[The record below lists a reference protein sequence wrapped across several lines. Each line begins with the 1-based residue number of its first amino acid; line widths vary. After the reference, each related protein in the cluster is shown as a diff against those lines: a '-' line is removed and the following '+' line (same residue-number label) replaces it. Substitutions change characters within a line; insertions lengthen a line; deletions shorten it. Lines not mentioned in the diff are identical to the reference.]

1 VTNCPFCSPEPE
13 DVLWQDENVYVIRD
27 RYPVSPSHSLVVP
40 FRHFES
46 IFEATEDELRSIAAA
61 LSARRRQLAE
71 TLTVNGFNIG
81 INDGRA
87 AGQTIPHA
95 HVHLIP
101 RYDRDVPD
109 PAGGVRG
116 VIPEKQKY
124 PIGEC

>member
-1 VTNCPFCSPEPE
+1 MTNCPFCSPDPK

-27 RYPVSPSHSLVVP
+27 RWPVSPSHSLVVP

-46 IFEATEDELRSIAAA
+46 IFDATEEEMRSITRA
-61 LSARRRQLAE
+61 LVARREQLAE

-124 PIGEC
+124 PSDG